1 VVIHI
6 LQPMNKSYIIGFFS
20 IVVTAIILMSAT
32 PPWGFFAHKAI
43 NRLAVFTLPPDMMPV
58 YKKNIEHLTSQAIA
72 PDMRRFA
79 SSNEGIRHY
88 VDADHW
94 GETPFEDIPRQWSK
108 AILKFADYYVVNGN
122 DSVLVRSTNHDLLPH
137 RLEINNA
144 EVINIDSLD
153 VIFKKN
159 YGWQLYDK
167 SWSLP
172 IDSIRNSINYDG
184 PIKSLR
190 IKDRFSSFGISPYN
204 LMDIHNR
211 LTRAFEEHDL
221 QKILRFSADLG
232 HYIADAHVPLHTTE
246 NYNGQMTNQVGI
258 HAFWESRLPELFA
271 DDEYDYF
278 VGQADYIKDMESY
291 VWEVIENTHSH
302 VEDVL
307 AIERHLK
314 ETFPSD
320 LQFCFEERNEKTK
333 RMQCREFSK
342 AFHDAMD
349 GMVEDQMR
357 KAVKSVGDMWFS
369 AWVLAGQPDMQ
380 KIADEYQMSEEEL
393 AELEELRKQVREGEI
408 KGRDHVN

>member
-1 VVIHI
+1 
-6 LQPMNKSYIIGFFS
+6 MSKSHTIGLLSIALLAIGF
-20 IVVTAIILMSAT
+20 ISAA
-32 PPWGFFAHKAI
+32 PPWGFFAHKEI
-43 NRLAVFTLPPDMMPV
+43 NRLAVFTLPAEMMPV
-58 YKKNIEHLTSQAIA
+58 YKKNIEHITSQAIA

-88 VDADHW
+88 IDADHW
-94 GETPFEDIPRQWSK
+94 GETPFEDIPRQWSR
-108 AILKFADYYVVNGN
+108 AILKFADIYVVKGD
-122 DSVLVRSTNHDLLPH
+122 DSLLISSVNHDSLPQKLLF
-137 RLEINNA
+137 NNPDA
-144 EVINIDSLD
+144 INIDSLD
-153 VIFKKN
+153 QIFKRN

-167 SWSLP
+167 SWSFP
-172 IDSIRNSINYDG
+172 IDSIRDFVDYDG
-184 PIKSLR
+184 PYESLR
-190 IKDRFSSFGISPYN
+190 IKDRFSSFGIAPYN

-232 HYIADAHVPLHTTE
+232 HYLADVHVPLHTSE

-271 DDEYDYF
+271 DEEYDYF
-278 VGQADYIKDMESY
+278 VGQADYIKDMESF
-291 VWEVIENTHSH
+291 VWEVIEHTHSH
-302 VEDVL
+302 LDAVL
-307 AIERHLK
+307 SIEKHLK

-320 LQFCFEERNEKTK
+320 LQFCFEERNNKTK
-333 RMQCREFSK
+333 RMECREFSR

-357 KAVKSVGDMWFS
+357 KAIKAVGDMWLS

-380 KIADEYQMSEEEL
+380 KIADEYKMSAEEL
-393 AELEELRKQVREGEI
+393 AELEELRKKVREGEI